1 MRTQSHQDSIPE
13 YEKVIVNLLLAAF
26 WLTLNAVR
34 WFILIVLAFLEPFV
48 RLLLSAVAVL
58 SVLAG
63 LVYLGSSVPPPVPF
77 WVTLCVAL
85 GCLLVMSIY
94 QGVLHLL
101 STR

>member
-1 MRTQSHQDSIPE
+1 MRTESHE
-13 YEKVIVNLLLAAF
+13 YSTAKDGNVIVNLLLAAF
-26 WLTLNAVR
+26 WLTLSAVR
-34 WFILIVLAFLEPFV
+34 CFVLIVLAFLEPFV

-63 LVYLGSSVPPPVPF
+63 LVYQGSSVPPPVPF

-85 GCLLVMSIY
+85 ACLLLISIY

-101 STR
+101 SR

>member
-1 MRTQSHQDSIPE
+1 MRTESHQYSATEDDN
-13 YEKVIVNLLLAAF
+13 VIVNLLLAAF
-26 WLTLNAVR
+26 WLTLSAVR

-63 LVYLGSSVPPPVPF
+63 LVYLGSSVPPPVPL

-85 GCLLVMSIY
+85 GCLILMAIY
-94 QGVLHLL
+94 EGVLHLL
-101 STR
+101 SR

>member
-1 MRTQSHQDSIPE
+1 MRTENHQDSTSE
-13 YEKVIVNLLLAAF
+13 HDGVIVNLLLAAF
-26 WLTLNAVR
+26 WLTLSAIR
-34 WFILIVLAFLEPFV
+34 WCTLIILAFLEPFV
-48 RLLLSAVAVL
+48 RLLLSAIAVL

-85 GCLLVMSIY
+85 GCLLLISIY

-101 STR
+101 SR

>member
-1 MRTQSHQDSIPE
+1 MRTEIDQYSTPE
-13 YEKVIVNLLLAAF
+13 DGSVIANLLLAAF
-26 WLTLNAVR
+26 WLILNLVR
-34 WFILIVLAFLEPFV
+34 WLILVVLAFLEPFV

-63 LVYLGSSVPPPVPF
+63 LVYLGSSVPPPIPF

-85 GCLLVMSIY
+85 GCLILMSIY

-101 STR
+101 SR

>member
-1 MRTQSHQDSIPE
+1 MRTASHQNSSAEDDN
-13 YEKVIVNLLLAAF
+13 VIVNWLLAAF
-26 WLTLNAVR
+26 WLTLSAVR

-85 GCLLVMSIY
+85 GCLLLLSIY
-94 QGVLHLL
+94 EGVLHLL
-101 STR
+101 SR

>member
-1 MRTQSHQDSIPE
+1 MRTENLQDSISE
-13 YEKVIVNLLLAAF
+13 HDGVIVNLLLAAF
-26 WLTLNAVR
+26 WLTLGAVR

-85 GCLLVMSIY
+85 GCLLLISIY
-94 QGVLHLL
+94 EGVLHLL
-101 STR
+101 SR